1 MKHTF
6 IVTIILILLFFVS
19 QVIGLAIIKQYIDVE
34 KTAEEGVTVFKEL
47 PFGQERPPVEQK
59 VSYIFIIIAVLVG
72 TAIAFGLIK
81 FKLWRVWKVWFF
93 LAVWM
98 CVTIAFAAYVNQWI
112 ALAVALVL
120 AGWKIFKPNSIVH
133 NLTEMFI
140 YAGIAAI
147 LVPIMNLFAAIM
159 MLILISIYDYV
170 AVFKSK
176 HMIKLAQAQSK
187 ARVFAGLQIPYG
199 GLKEQIKTVPL
210 SKKAAKKVKEKAKKK
225 KKKVKL
231 VKVTRRTA
239 ILGGGD
245 MAFAL
250 LFIGTAM
257 KYTGFPKAIIIAA
270 VTTAALSFIL
280 FHGRK
285 DRFYPAMPFISV
297 GCVLGYLLVAFI

>member
-1 MKHTF
+1 MKHT
-6 IVTIILILLFFVS
+6 IVITIILILLFFVS
-19 QVIGLAIIKQYIDVE
+19 QVIGLTIVKQYIDIE

-47 PFGQERPPVEQK
+47 PFGQERPPVDAK
-59 VSYIFIIIAVLVG
+59 VSWVFIIVAVLIG

-81 FKLWRVWKVWFF
+81 FKLWKVWKIWFF
-93 LAVWM
+93 LAIWM

-112 ALAVALVL
+112 ALGVAVVL
-120 AGWKIFKPNSIVH
+120 AGWKIFKPNSIIH

-147 LVPIMNLFAAIM
+147 LVPIMNLFAAIL
-159 MLILISIYDYV
+159 MLILISVYDYW

-199 GLKEQIKTVPL
+199 GLKRQIETPITKEQ
-210 SKKAAKKVKEKAKKK
+210 AKKIKAEAKKE

-231 VKVTRRTA
+231 VKVKRRMA

-250 LFIGTAM
+250 LFAGTAM
-257 KYTGFPKAIIIAA
+257 KYVGFSRSIIIAA
-270 VTTAALSFIL
+270 FATATLGFIL

-285 DRFYPAMPFISV
+285 DKFYPAMPFISV
-297 GCVLGYLLVAFI
+297 GCVVGYLLVAFI

>member
-1 MKHTF
+1 MKHTVV
-6 IVTIILILLFFVS
+6 ITIILILLFFVS
-19 QVIGLAIIKQYIDVE
+19 QVVGLTIVKEYIDVE

-47 PFGQERPPVEQK
+47 PFGQERPPVDAK
-59 VSYIFIIIAVLVG
+59 ISWIFIVFAVLIG
-72 TAIAFGLIK
+72 TGIAFGLIR
-81 FKLWRVWKVWFF
+81 FKLWRVWKLWFF

-112 ALAVALVL
+112 ALGVAVVL

-147 LVPIMNLFAAIM
+147 LVPIMNLFAAIL
-159 MLILISIYDYV
+159 MLILISVYDYW
-170 AVFKSK
+170 AVFRSK

-187 ARVFAGLQIPYG
+187 AKVFAGLQIPYG
-199 GLKEQIKTVPL
+199 GLKKLIETPL
-210 SKKAAKKVKEKAKKK
+210 TKEEAKKIKAKAKKE
-225 KKKVKL
+225 KKKVALK
-231 VKVTRRTA
+231 KTKRRMA

-250 LFIGTAM
+250 LFAGTAM
-257 KYTGFPKAIIIAA
+257 KYVGFPKAIIIAA
-270 VTTAALSFIL
+270 IATGALAFIL
-280 FHGRK
+280 FYGRK